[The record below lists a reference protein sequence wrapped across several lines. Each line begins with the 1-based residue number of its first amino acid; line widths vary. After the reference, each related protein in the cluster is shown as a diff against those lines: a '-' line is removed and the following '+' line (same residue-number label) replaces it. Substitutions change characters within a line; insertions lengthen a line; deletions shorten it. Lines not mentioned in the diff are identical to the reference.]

1 MSRLVAAAGGM
12 AAQGE
17 RRMAEAHGR
26 WAKQIR
32 ADGNGPM
39 GPVFALSMLALT
51 APAPRRVGV
60 CSSGCVCVC
69 VCMSVCVCVRACVRG
84 CARVCVCV
92 SCLSVSLSLSLSV
105 ELPYVSETSS
115 LSGFFFSR
123 LSLSHK

>member
-1 MSRLVAAAGGM
+1 MSRLIAAAGGI

-51 APAPRRVGV
+51 APASRRVGV
-60 CSSGCVCVC
+60 CASGCVCVG
-69 VCMSVCVCVRACVRG
+69 VCPCVCVCVRASVG
-84 CARVCVCV
+84 ARACVCV
-92 SCLSVSLSLSLSV
+92 CLSVSLSLCGATLCV
-105 ELPYVSETSS
+105 
-115 LSGFFFSR
+115 
-123 LSLSHK
+123 

>member
-1 MSRLVAAAGGM
+1 VSRRMAAAGGI

-17 RRMAEAHGR
+17 RRLAEAHGR

-51 APAPRRVGV
+51 APASRRVGV
-60 CSSGCVCVC
+60 CASGCVCVG
-69 VCMSVCVCVRACVRG
+69 VCPCVCVRACVRG

-92 SCLSVSLSLSLSV
+92 SCLSVSLSLSLCGATLCV
-105 ELPYVSETSS
+105 
-115 LSGFFFSR
+115 
-123 LSLSHK
+123 

>member
-1 MSRLVAAAGGM
+1 MSRLIAAAGGI

-51 APAPRRVGV
+51 APASRRVGV
-60 CSSGCVCVC
+60 CASGCVCVG
-69 VCMSVCVCVRACVRG
+69 VCPCVCVCACVRPWVR
-84 CARVCVCV
+84 ARVCV
-92 SCLSVSLSLSLSV
+92 SVCLSLSLSV
-105 ELPYVSETSS
+105 ELPYVSETTS

-123 LSLSHK
+123 LSRTR